1 MTHEE
6 IEEYLKGIEYSYE
19 DMDPHALESLVE
31 KHVPKLIE
39 IIRITIN
46 YVPLM
51 AIEDLEAL

>member
-6 IEEYLKGIEYSYE
+6 IEEYLQTIESYYE

-39 IIRITIN
+39 IIRSTIN

-51 AIEDLEAL
+51 AIEDLEGL